1 MGTGAVAGIGRK
13 QPQLRVVLV
22 FDLVDHAHVSIHQR
36 CQLGQQQPADRG
48 KIALALKH
56 VCKSGEVG
64 LEPVLLGVDIGG
76 EPQIANHRID
86 VVLELRHFASGVDL
100 DRTGEVALG
109 DGGRHFRD
117 RAYLRGQ
124 IGRQQVDVAGEIL
137 PRAGRAGNLC
147 LSTQLAFGAHLARD
161 AGHLAG
167 ESVQL
172 IHHRV
177 DGVLEFENFA
187 LHVDRDLA
195 RQVAARH
202 RGGDFGDVTDL
213 SREVGCEQID
223 VVSQI
228 LPGAADAGH
237 HGLAAQS
244 AFGAD
249 LARDARHL
257 GGERAKLLD
266 HGIQGVLEQQDFTT
280 HVDRDLLGQV
290 AARDRGR
297 HLGDVAN
304 LRGQIRRHEVD
315 VVGEVLPGAGD
326 LGHFGLAAQLAFG
339 ADLARHARHFGSEC
353 VELIDHRVDGVFQ
366 LENFALHVDGDLA
379 RQVTARDRGG
389 HFGYVANLR
398 GQVACHRVHA
408 VGQILPGAGHAGHVG
423 LTAEAAFGADL
434 ARHARHLTGEP
445 VELIDHGIE
454 RFLELQDFAAHVHR
468 DLAGKVAAGNRGRD
482 LGDIADLRR
491 QVAGHRIDAVRQVLP
506 GAGNAGHFGLTA
518 ELAVGAD
525 FARDPRHFAGE
536 SVELV
541 DHRVQRFLQLKNF
554 ARHVHRDLFRQVA
567 LGHRGR
573 DFGDVADLAGQVAGH
588 RVHAVGQ
595 ILPCTGNAAHQ
606 RLAAQFA
613 FGADLARDARHFA
626 GEGVELVDHGVDG
639 VFQFENLAAHV
650 HRDLLGKVSV
660 GDRGGHFGDV
670 SHLSRQIARHRV
682 DALGQILPG
691 AGDAEH
697 VGLAAQPAFGA
708 DFTGDAGDFRRK
720 RVELIDH
727 RVDGVLELQD
737 FTTHVHRDFA
747 RKVAA
752 GDRGRDVG
760 DIAYLRGQVAAHRVH
775 GVGQVLPGAGDA
787 GHDRL
792 AAQLAVGTDFA

>member
-326 LGHFGLAAQLAFG
+326 
-339 ADLARHARHFGSEC
+339 
-353 VELIDHRVDGVFQ
+353 
-366 LENFALHVDGDLA
+366 
-379 RQVTARDRGG
+379 
-389 HFGYVANLR
+389 
-398 GQVACHRVHA
+398 
-408 VGQILPGAGHAGHVG
+408 AGHVG
-423 LTAEAAFGADL
+423 LTAKAAFGSDL

-454 RFLELQDFAAHVHR
+454 RLLELQDLAAHVHR
-468 DLAGKVAAGNRGRD
+468 DLAGKVAAGDRGRN
-482 LGDIADLRR
+482 LGDVADLRR

-518 ELAVGAD
+518 KLAVGTD

-792 AAQLAVGTDFA
+792 AAQLAVGTDFAGDARDFGREGAKLIHHGVDGFLQLQDFAADVHRDFLGQVAVGDGDGDLGDVSNLAGEIVGHGIDALGQVLPDARHLGDLRLAAEF